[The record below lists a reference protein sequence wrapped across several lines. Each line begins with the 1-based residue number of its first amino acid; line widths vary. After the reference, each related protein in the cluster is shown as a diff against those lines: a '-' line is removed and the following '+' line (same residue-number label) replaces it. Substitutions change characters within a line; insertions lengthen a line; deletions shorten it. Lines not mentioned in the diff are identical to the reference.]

1 MGRGGCVVRAELI
14 YDKACPN
21 VESARAQLRRA
32 FVSAGIAPHWQEWE
46 ASAAETPAYARGYG
60 SPTILVDGRDVAG
73 GEPGPEG
80 EGHCRIYALEADG
93 PSGVP
98 AVNDIVRALK
108 AGRRSPA
115 AVTTDRRRGLA
126 ASSAAL
132 LLTAGTLVCCALPI
146 LLVALG
152 LGSAVAA
159 MTSAAPWLV
168 TLSQYKLWFFTGAA
182 LALVVAGAL
191 LYRPGRSCPADPE
204 LARACARI
212 DRVSRGVWWLSVAVW
227 LLSAFFAF
235 AWLPLQRA
243 GF

>member
-1 MGRGGCVVRAELI
+1 MGQGTAGVKVELI

-21 VESARAQLRRA
+21 VESARSRLRRA
-32 FVSAGIAPHWQEWE
+32 LVSAGIAPHWQEWE
-46 ASAAETPAYARGYG
+46 ASAAETPSYARGYG

-73 GEPGPEG
+73 EGPGPDG
-80 EGHCRIYALEADG
+80 EGHCRIYALEAEG

-98 AVNDIVRALK
+98 AVDDIVRALK
-108 AGRRSPA
+108 TGRGSPA
-115 AVTTDRRRGLA
+115 AVTTERRRGLA

-132 LLTAGTLVCCALPI
+132 LLTAGTAVCCALPI
-146 LLVALG
+146 LLVAMG

-168 TLSQYKLWFFTGAA
+168 TLSQQKLWIFSAAA
-182 LALVVAGAL
+182 LALIVAGVL

-212 DRVSRGVWWLSVAVW
+212 DRVSRAVWWLSVAVW
-227 LLSAFFAF
+227 LLAAFFAF